1 MLAQDMKGIPEVKLE
16 KMFIDPLKR
25 PTAGRKQKQQWP
37 WLRPSQL
44 TQRLFSFDDVD
55 QNIADQMGQESDDE
69 GNKKSQNSA
78 TRKIRMPAMFTG
90 LQLQK
95 PPREPTDLIVES
107 VELSERGA
115 SDNNEVF
122 VVLVVVL

>member
-1 MLAQDMKGIPEVKLE
+1 
-16 KMFIDPLKR
+16 
-25 PTAGRKQKQQWP
+25 
-37 WLRPSQL
+37 
-44 TQRLFSFDDVD
+44 
-55 QNIADQMGQESDDE
+55 MGQESDDE